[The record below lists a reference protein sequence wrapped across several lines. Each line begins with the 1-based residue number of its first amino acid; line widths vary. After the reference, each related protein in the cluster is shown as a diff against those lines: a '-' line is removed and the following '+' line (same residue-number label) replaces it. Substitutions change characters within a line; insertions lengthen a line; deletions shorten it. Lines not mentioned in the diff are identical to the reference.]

1 MVGGEMGDC
10 MGGMGSQG
18 WCEMV
23 GWVGG
28 SRWVGLGGVDVVWLE
43 FTLYLSA
50 STIYQ

>member
-18 WCEMV
+18 WCEM
-23 GWVGG
+23 VGG

-50 STIYQ
+50 STTYQ